1 VRLAGLDLLIVA
13 MDFSSGGP
21 TGLWDA
27 IRPALIALDP
37 VYQGNEHAFSAAY
50 GGTTYA
56 PDMATQPAP

>member
-1 VRLAGLDLLIVA
+1 

-27 IRPALIALDP
+27 IRSALVALDP
-37 VYQGNEHAFSAAY
+37 VYQGNEHAFCAPY

-56 PDMATQPAP
+56 PDMATQPTP